1 MKCST
6 RGGLIHSHS
15 VSHQTLC
22 IFAGPDFSSKMPF
35 FFCFCHINLLR
46 QDSRVNPLVRLS
58 PTALFTSHSMNSSG
72 ISFPALYLALCTG
85 CFGCFLFFVYRSGW
99 PTRSARLEA
108 PQGCLSSFWA
118 EYSIYIRSSTN
129 ICWWECQF
137 CKHLDTILKSH
148 FATTGI
154 CLEPI
159 SYLVLMFSES
169 LSYRN
174 PIKPLGRIKHNPLY
188 PKFKDR
194 LGEVSS

>member
-1 MKCST
+1 MCVDTARESTLPCSSLQQPCLPLTPMK
-6 RGGLIHSHS
+6 
-15 VSHQTLC
+15 
-22 IFAGPDFSSKMPF
+22 
-35 FFCFCHINLLR
+35 
-46 QDSRVNPLVRLS
+46 
-58 PTALFTSHSMNSSG
+58 SSG
-72 ISFPALYLALCTG
+72 ISLPALFLALCTG
-85 CFGCFLFFVYRSGW
+85 CFRCFLLFKYCSGW

-108 PQGCLSSFWA
+108 PQGCLSSLWA

-148 FATTGI
+148 LATTGI

-159 SYLVLMFSES
+159 SYQEVMFSET

-174 PIKPLGRIKHNPLY
+174 PIKPLGRIKHNPLC
-188 PKFKDR
+188 PKFKVL